1 MIRRPPRSTRTD
13 TRFPYTTL
21 FRSDAAMRN
30 LDTDLHRSLDIKT
43 NRSFLRDASPK
54 YQFDNQQTP
63 DGIALSHV
71 TGVPIDEFEVLY
83 LDCFVDL
90 VDPRTT
96 QIGLASRRESEC
108 QDVSIWVVR
117 VYIKKRKH

>member
-1 MIRRPPRSTRTD
+1 M
-13 TRFPYTTL
+13 L
-21 FRSDAAMRN
+21 FFFFKQKTAYEMRMSDWSSDVCSSD
-30 LDTDLHRSLDIKT
+30 LLHRTLDIKT

-63 DGIALSHV
+63 YGIALSHV

-90 VDPRTT
+90 VEPRTT
-96 QIGLASRRESEC
+96 LYSYHRDSTDIEEWL
-108 QDVSIWVVR
+108 VN
-117 VYIKKRKH
+117 